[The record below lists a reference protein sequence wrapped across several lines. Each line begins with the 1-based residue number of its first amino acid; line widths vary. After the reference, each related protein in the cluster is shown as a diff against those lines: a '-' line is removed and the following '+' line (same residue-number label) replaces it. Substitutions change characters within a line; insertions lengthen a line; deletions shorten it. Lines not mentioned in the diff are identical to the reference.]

1 MMRINPALHSD
12 LAIPPGEYLA
22 EVVDKLGMSQVDL
35 ARRMGR
41 PAQVI
46 NEIIKGYKAITS
58 DTALQLEQVTGVPA
72 SLWTGLEE
80 EYRLVLA
87 RQQEHTQ
94 LAQETEVVDP
104 ALYRA
109 LAKLGW
115 VNNMRD
121 RLEKV
126 RELWKF
132 FGVASLYNI
141 PEVTTYSPAFRLS
154 PSAAASPYALAAWL
168 RKGELDAREV
178 EVIPYDAERLKS
190 VLSSL
195 RALTLESPEVFL
207 PQARTL
213 LAGCGVALIVLPH
226 LPKTYANGATFW
238 LTPNK
243 AVVQMSIRGR
253 WADIFWFSL
262 FHELAHVLLH
272 SKRHIFIEGKAGE
285 DPAWR
290 TQEDEA
296 NLFAADVL
304 IPPGPYRVF
313 TTQGVFTAGAIRQF
327 AGHRGIAP
335 GVVVGRLQHDGL
347 LGRNQSNG
355 LREQYQWRDA

>member
-1 MMRINPALHSD
+1 MRTNPALHSD

-22 EVVDKLGMSQVDL
+22 EVVDELGMSQVDL

-41 PAQVI
+41 PAQAI
-46 NEIIKGYKAITS
+46 NEIIKGHKAITS

-80 EYRLVLA
+80 EYRLALA
-87 RQQEHTQ
+87 RQQEYAQ
-94 LAQETEVVDP
+94 LAQEAEVVDP

-109 LAKLGW
+109 IAKLGW
-115 VNNMRD
+115 VKPVRGK
-121 RLEKV
+121 LEKV

-132 FGVASLYNI
+132 FGVASLYNL

-154 PSAAASPYALAAWL
+154 TAAVASPYALAAWL
-168 RKGELDAREV
+168 RIGELEAREI
-178 EVIPYDAERLKS
+178 EVTPFDAERLKS

-195 RALTLESPEVFL
+195 RTLTIETPEVFL
-207 PQARTL
+207 PRAKTL
-213 LAGCGVALIVLPH
+213 LARCGVALILLPH

-238 LTPNK
+238 LTPSK
-243 AVVQMSIRGR
+243 AVVQMSIRGS

-272 SKRHIFIEGKAGE
+272 SKRHIFIEGKRGE
-285 DPAWR
+285 DPEWR

-296 NLFAADVL
+296 NLFAGDIL
-304 IPPGPYRVF
+304 IPPRPYRAF
-313 TTQGVFTAGAIRQF
+313 TAQGVFTTAAIRQF
-327 AGHRGIAP
+327 AGQRGIAT
-335 GVVVGRLQHDGL
+335 GVMVGRLQHDGFL
-347 LGRNQSNG
+347 KRNQGNS
-355 LREQYQWRDA
+355 LRERYQWVDA